1 MGLMY
6 NPAHFD
12 ESSPEALHALIAA
25 YPLGA
30 LVTHGRS
37 GLDANHV
44 PFELRADEGELGV
57 LHAHVARPNPV
68 WRDVT
73 NGDEV
78 LVVFRVAD
86 AYVSPNWYPS
96 KHESHKQV
104 PTWNYIVAHAHGRI
118 TIHDDEA
125 YVRGVV
131 SRLTAAH
138 EEHRPEPW
146 RMSDSAPGYI
156 DAMVKGIVGLE
167 IRVTRLVGK
176 AKLSQNR
183 EERDLRS
190 AAHVLKAEGHP
201 LIGDAML
208 ARADQ
213 GRGRQGR
220 P

>member
-1 MGLMY
+1 MY

-12 ESSPEALHALIAA
+12 ESNPAALHALIAA

-30 LVTHGRS
+30 LVTHGTS
-37 GLDANHV
+37 GLDVNHL
-44 PFELRADEGELGV
+44 PFELRAGEGDAGV

-68 WRDVT
+68 WREVSD
-73 NGDEV
+73 GDEV
-78 LVVFRVAD
+78 LVVFRAAD

-96 KHESHKQV
+96 THEFHKQV

-118 TIHDDEA
+118 TVRDDEA

-138 EEHRPEPW
+138 EEHRPQPW
-146 RMSDSAPGYI
+146 RLTDSAPGYI

-167 IRVTRLVGK
+167 IQITRLVGK

-183 EERDLRS
+183 EERDVRS
-190 AAHVLKAEGHP
+190 AGRILKAEGHSA
-201 LIGDAML
+201 IGEAML
-208 ARADQ
+208 ERAENRRSKD
-213 GRGRQGR
+213 
-220 P
+220 

>member
-1 MGLMY
+1 MY

-12 ESSPEALHALIAA
+12 ESTPEALHALIAA

-37 GLDANHV
+37 GLDVNHL
-44 PFELRADEGELGV
+44 PFDLRADQGDLGV

-68 WRDVT
+68 WRDVS

-96 KHESHKQV
+96 KHEFHKQV

-118 TIHDDEA
+118 TIHDDET
-125 YVRGVV
+125 YVRDLV

-138 EEHRPEPW
+138 EEHRPDPW

-156 DAMVKGIVGLE
+156 DAMVKGIVGLD
-167 IRVTRLVGK
+167 IRITRLVGK

-183 EERDLRS
+183 EERDVRS
-190 AAHVLKAEGHP
+190 AGRILTAEGHSA
-201 LIGDAML
+201 IGEAML
-208 ARADQ
+208 ERAENRRSKD
-213 GRGRQGR
+213 
-220 P
+220 

>member
-1 MGLMY
+1 MY

-30 LVTHGRS
+30 LVTHGKS
-37 GLDANHV
+37 GLDANHL
-44 PFELRADEGELGV
+44 PFELRTEQGDLGV

-68 WRDVT
+68 WRDVS

-96 KHESHKQV
+96 THEFHKQV
-104 PTWNYIVAHAHGRI
+104 PTWNYIVAHVHGRI
-118 TIHDDEA
+118 TIHDDEDH
-125 YVRGVV
+125 VRGLV
-131 SRLTAAH
+131 SSLTAAH
-138 EEHRPEPW
+138 EDHRPQPW
-146 RMSDSAPGYI
+146 RLSDSAPGYI

-167 IRVTRLVGK
+167 IQITRLVGK

-183 EERDLRS
+183 EDRDVRS
-190 AAHVLKAEGHP
+190 AGEMVKREGHL

-208 ARADQ
+208 
-213 GRGRQGR
+213 
-220 P
+220 